1 MLGRKTYRKEEEE
14 GGWGFNDTFF
24 LLWLEPW
31 KGRGVLWNVGVARRK
46 ANLVVP

>member
-14 GGWGFNDTFF
+14 GGWGFNDTIF

-31 KGRGVLWNVGVARRK
+31 KGRGVLWNVQDGCGCGEK
-46 ANLVVP
+46 EG